1 MSAFGSYAGTEI
13 IDFSKVD
20 HGIFLITG
28 DTGSGKTTI
37 FDAITYALYD
47 RTSGGKRDG
56 NMMRSQYA
64 AENADTYVEYEFSY
78 RGERYMVRRNP
89 EYLRLGKRRYADGS
103 PRYVKE
109 SSSVSLL
116 LPDGTEFR
124 GKKREIN
131 KKIEEIIGLDV
142 NQFTQI
148 AMIAQGDFLKL
159 LHAESKERK
168 KIFSQIFQTS
178 LYWQVQEEL
187 KEETKQLYIRLEDNR
202 KDCLREMKRVEL
214 PDAEEN
220 KTLTIEL
227 PKEEVE
233 TDPLEERWARLCRL
247 EMPPLSETIAVLDE
261 INVIGKQQEKE
272 AEEHAAKL
280 QKQSEKLN
288 IKIQRQEEVNQLFS
302 LLEQE
307 KKHYEE
313 LAGRKPH
320 IMELREQTEAGKRAE
335 KVRLA
340 EDVYAETCGELEK
353 AQKAVR
359 ETELWLEEHVEP
371 ERQMQEE
378 YRRMQK
384 FSEDREPILQQR
396 IVRLTDLIP
405 RYQRVRELMH
415 EKKAAAGELEQ
426 CIQICRSS
434 SEQYENLYQRF
445 FEEQAGILAR
455 NLRKGEP
462 CPVCGSMEHPCPA
475 PVAEDAPEQKDV
487 EAAKRSRDKAEEK
500 RSIAAER
507 FQSVKTRLE
516 SEQRELDKILEC
528 ENVISDGTDGN
539 DEAEKR
545 AKAELAALKKEQ
557 KELRESCESLEK
569 RLRKL
574 TEERTHKS
582 GQLESRRQQ
591 ESDLREKETS
601 AKQAFYRELYLQKFA
616 ETAGENAN
624 RTDAKQSAEN
634 TDLLQAAFTRYEQ
647 AKHWIPFRKKQ
658 EKEIQEYDQEA
669 LQVETRIQTLRPQT
683 RGKETADVQKDK
695 EEVNRIS
702 AELRE
707 WKSEQLRCHS
717 VNVKNN
723 EVRNNLYTY
732 AQTQGDLQEKYEQ
745 MNHLCRTACGTLPGS
760 VKLDFETYVQRKY
773 FKQIIHAAN
782 RRLAR
787 MTSNEF
793 ILQCRDIQNLGS
805 QGQAGLD
812 LDVYHL
818 ASGAVRDVKTLSGG
832 ESFMAALAMA
842 LGLSDIVQNT
852 AGAVSLETMFVDE
865 GFGSLDD
872 DARGRAIRIL
882 NELAGEKALVGI
894 ISHVNE
900 LKEQI
905 DCQLTVTKD
914 NHGSHVSW
922 NWL

>member
-109 SSSVSLL
+109 SSGVSLL

-124 GKKREIN
+124 GKKREID

-202 KDCLREMKRVEL
+202 KDCLREMERVEL
-214 PDAEEN
+214 PESKKADSLAELMKREDGECLQ
-220 KTLTIEL
+220 TADREQLQA
-227 PKEEVE
+227 
-233 TDPLEERWARLCRL
+233 RWEQLCQL
-247 EMPPLSETIAVLDE
+247 EMPPLQEAVAVLDE
-261 INVIGKQQEKE
+261 INAAGSRLEQEAQQQ
-272 AEEHAAKL
+272 AEEL
-280 QKQSEKLN
+280 QMRLEQLN
-288 IKIQRQEEVNQLFS
+288 LKIQRQEEVNELFL
-302 LLEQE
+302 LLEQ
-307 KKHYEE
+307 
-313 LAGRKPH
+313 AGREREKLAERKPR
-320 IMELREQTEAGKRAE
+320 ITELREHVEEGKRAE
-335 KVRLA
+335 KVQPAQEAYVR
-340 EDVYAETCGELEK
+340 TCRELEV

-359 ETELWLEEHVEP
+359 ETKNWLEEHAEP
-371 ERQMQEE
+371 ERELQEAYQSAKKQAE
-378 YRRMQK
+378 
-384 FSEDREPILQQR
+384 EREPVLRQR
-396 IVRLTDLIP
+396 ILRLTDLLP
-405 RYQRVRELMH
+405 RYQRLRELRQ
-415 EKKAAAGELEQ
+415 EEKAAVRELEQ
-426 CIQICRSS
+426 CIQVCRSS
-434 SEQYENLYQRF
+434 SERYENLYQRF

-455 NLRKGEP
+455 NLQKGKP
-462 CPVCGSMEHPCPA
+462 CPVCGSVEHPCPA

-507 FQSVKTRLE
+507 FQSAKTRLE
-516 SEQRELDKILEC
+516 SEQRELQEIRSC
-528 ENVISDGTDGN
+528 ENAADDGSDRTD
-539 DEAEKR
+539 EEETHARE
-545 AKAELAALKKEQ
+545 ELAALKKEQ

-616 ETAGENAN
+616 ETEGEN
-624 RTDAKQSAEN
+624 
-634 TDLLQAAFTRYEQ
+634 QAALARYEQ
-647 AKHWIPFRKKQ
+647 AKRLIPLQKAQ
-658 EKEIQEYDQEA
+658 EKEIREYDQKV
-669 LQVETRIQTLRPQT
+669 LQTETRIQTLRQQT
-683 RGKETADVQKDK
+683 SGKETADVQADK
-695 EEVNRIS
+695 ESAKCIS
-702 AELRE
+702 EKLQE
-707 WKSEQLRCHS
+707 WKSEQMRRHS
-717 VNVKNN
+717 VNAKNR
-723 EVRNNLYTY
+723 EARRNLNLY
-732 AQTQGDLQEKYEQ
+732 AQKQGSLQEQYEQ